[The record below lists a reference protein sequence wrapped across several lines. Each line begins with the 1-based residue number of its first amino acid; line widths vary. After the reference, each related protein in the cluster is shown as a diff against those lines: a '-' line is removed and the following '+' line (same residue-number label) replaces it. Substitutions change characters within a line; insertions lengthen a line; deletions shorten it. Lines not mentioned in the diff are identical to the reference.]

1 MNQAERAIRKHLFF
15 HWIAMFI
22 PAIASIIGLQ
32 MFTDLN
38 AWGFVSELNIPFR
51 VVVCLSWI
59 SSILYST
66 SKMRFALQ
74 MVINLSAILLAVYNT
89 ACATITT
96 VFFTFVG
103 LSSDWAILILAF
115 WLCTLSFAAYAYC
128 CVRILLDIIKIKRM
142 RMCEP
147 EP

>member
-22 PAIASIIGLQ
+22 PAIASVIGLQ

-59 SSILYST
+59 PHPEQKYHTHHNILYS
-66 SKMRFALQ
+66 SHHR
-74 MVINLSAILLAVYNT
+74 T
-89 ACATITT
+89 A
-96 VFFTFVG
+96 
-103 LSSDWAILILAF
+103 
-115 WLCTLSFAAYAYC
+115 
-128 CVRILLDIIKIKRM
+128 
-142 RMCEP
+142 
-147 EP
+147 